1 MKIITLENGIK
12 LIYKPVKGDITSF
25 CIGFNA
31 GALEEEGYPLGIAHA
46 VEHMVFKET
55 KHRSED
61 EINRL
66 CDKIFG
72 FQNAMTNYPYAVYY
86 GTSLSEDFE
95 VGLELFSDILINPNF
110 PIKGF
115 NEEIAIIKEE
125 LKEWKDDIYQFC
137 EDELLYNAF
146 NTRRIKNLIIGTENS
161 LSSITLEHVKKFYNE
176 FYRPD
181 NMVITV
187 VTSLDC
193 DEVIGVVSR
202 LFKDFRKE
210 DMINIE
216 KTNHI
221 KLYEENNSGLFSK
234 VKEDINGAKIMF
246 TYTLHHLNDEEI
258 KALEIFNH
266 FFGVGT
272 SSILYNNIR
281 TKNALA
287 YEVGSSIKNERGIK
301 LFSIHLGTSKD
312 KVDKAIEIIN
322 SSIEEIKNSNDLFT
336 KEEIRDAFKSIKLK
350 RELRLEKSIQLAKD
364 LTCYQLMY
372 GSHNKIFEEV
382 ENTNNMDGD
391 FIYKV
396 VCKVFNNPT
405 IQILT

>member
-1 MKIITLENGIK
+1 MKSIVLENGIK
-12 LIYKPVKGDITSF
+12 LIYKPIEGDITSF

-66 CDKIFG
+66 CDQIFG
-72 FQNAMTNYPYAVYY
+72 FQNAMTNYPYVVYY
-86 GTSLSEDFE
+86 GTSLSEDFQ
-95 VGLELFSDILINPNF
+95 VGLDLFSDILINPTF
-110 PIKGF
+110 PVNGF

-125 LKEWKDDIYQFC
+125 LKEWKDDVYQSC

-146 NTRRIKNLIIGTENS
+146 NTRRIKNLIIGTEDS
-161 LSSITLEHVKKFYNE
+161 VSSITLDHIKSFYNE

-187 VTSLDC
+187 VTSLDY
-193 DEVIGVVSR
+193 DEVIEIVSR

-210 DMINIE
+210 DMGDIE
-216 KTNHI
+216 KINHI
-221 KLYEENNSGLFSK
+221 KLYEENNPGLFSK
-234 VKEDINGAKIMF
+234 VREDINGAKIMV
-246 TYTLHHLNDEEI
+246 TYPLHHLNDEEI

-322 SSIEEIKNSNDLFT
+322 SSIEKVKNCSDLFT
-336 KEEIRDAFKSIKLK
+336 KDEIKNAFKSIKLK

-372 GSHNKIFEEV
+372 GSYNKVYEEV
-382 ENTNNMDGD
+382 ESTNNIDSE
-391 FIYKV
+391 FIYTV
-396 VCKVFNNPT
+396 VHKVFNNPT
-405 IQILT
+405 IQILS